1 MPAKRNSKTRRR
13 PQSEATKPRTDQP
26 TFGGSGRERLDV
38 LPGQYFVRVHPGA
51 IRPHVPARARA
62 AFGPARMAFGAAT
75 ANAVPE
81 AVVEPLQYLRD
92 NTGMKNVRPLFEDA
106 GRTRV
111 SRVRGA
117 AVDRARLALAASV
130 VTQEDDDIAGLA
142 IAEFDPKADARAIA
156 HAASANAIDYIEPVP
171 ARWLMAT
178 DGPAAVDP
186 MQNLQWGLRAVRW
199 FDGPLP
205 DASSVTVGILDTGI
219 DAGHPDLAAVRVTY
233 DHTGTRA
240 EDIVGHGTHVAGI
253 VAAEANNAIGITG
266 VARCAMHVWKIF
278 GDEPFEGEY
287 YVDPD
292 LFADALRAAS
302 MSGLSGIN
310 LSIGGTAS
318 SNTEQRLIRRLVDR
332 GVVVVAAMGNE
343 FHDGNPTE
351 YPAAYDDVLAVGAI
365 AENRERSDFSNTG
378 RHIGICAPGSNIL
391 STLPRRRSSYRSE
404 RMYASWSGTSMA
416 TPHVTAAVA
425 LLAAEDPSLSASD
438 IDRRLRATA
447 ATLSA
452 MNGKAR
458 TNEYGA
464 GLLDLARALT

>member
-1 MPAKRNSKTRRR
+1 
-13 PQSEATKPRTDQP
+13 
-26 TFGGSGRERLDV
+26 V

-92 NTGMKNVRPLFEDA
+92 NTGMKNVRPLFADA

-111 SRVRGA
+111 SRLRGA

-142 IAEFDPKADARAIA
+142 IAEFDPKADARTIA

-205 DASSVTVGILDTGI
+205 DASSATVGILDTGI

-253 VAAEANNAIGITG
+253 VKLVAPEARIMPLRVLDREGYGTVFHVAEAIA
-266 VARCAMHVWKIF
+266 
-278 GDEPFEGEY
+278 Y
-287 YVDPD
+287 
-292 LFADALRAAS
+292 ADIKGADV
-302 MSGLSGIN
+302 IN
-310 LSIGGTAS
+310 LSLGTPS
-318 SNTEQRLIRRLVDR
+318 WSRLVR
-332 GVVVVAAMGNE
+332 EKVNGAIAGGAVVVAAAGNY
-343 FHDGNPTE
+343 DSTLPQ
-351 YPAAYDDVLAVGAI
+351 YPASNLLPAARDNDGLLAVTSVSP
-365 AENRERSDFSNTG
+365 AEKKSDFANYGTWVD
-378 RHIGICAPGSNIL
+378 IAAPGEEIL
-391 STLPRRRSSYRSE
+391 STYPVNK
-404 RMYASWSGTSMA
+404 YAYWTGTSMA
-416 TPHVTAAVA
+416 TPFVAGEAA
-425 LLAAEDPSLSASD
+425 LIHTDAASLGPAR
-438 IDRRLRATA
+438 IEKRIRL
-447 ATLSA
+447 
-452 MNGKAR
+452 GAR
-458 TNEYGA
+458 CVDEKNEPLYRGMLGA
-464 GLLDLARALT
+464 GHADVYGSLKQVEGYRCIPVIDP